1 MIGSHAAEEVGGTF
15 AFFLFFFSS
24 LFFPE
29 VGGTTLVSPPCSRWR
44 CFELKVDH
52 RREAPEHINQSRS
65 LWVPCLLATFC
76 LLVSVLQNQDFSTR
90 AKQCRKRLSGSF
102 RRSCLQDWQIVIV
115 VHWPNSGLGN
125 LLYEKGKKKSKI
137 SQK

>member
-1 MIGSHAAEEVGGTF
+1 MLQRRWGGRLPF
-15 AFFLFFFSS
+15 FFFS
-24 LFFPE
+24 FFFFIFSR
-29 VGGTTLVSPPCSRWR
+29 GGWYYTCEPPCSRWR

-65 LWVPCLLATFC
+65 LWVPCLLTTFC
-76 LLVSVLQNQDFSTR
+76 RLVSVLQNQDFSTR

-102 RRSCLQDWQIVIV
+102 RRSCLQDWHTVIV
-115 VHWPNSGLGN
+115 VHGQTRALEISFTKR
-125 LLYEKGKKKSKI
+125 EKKKSKI